1 MEKGKIYYPNRKI
14 QYEGEY
20 FNGKREGLGKYFY
33 QESKYYFIGEFANGY
48 LNGKAIIYNSSD
60 DKILYEGDFING
72 KFEGRGKLFYDNGNY
87 YIGQFKNHLQH
98 GKGIEYDSNGNIQYK
113 GCFIDG
119 SREGNGKSITK
130 DMLFIG
136 QYKKGNPIKGKIYS
150 PNGKILLYDGDFING
165 ELPNGIEL
173 YKCTDGGYY
182 VGQTQNNLYNGFG
195 TLYNSDGT
203 IKQKG
208 NWINDEYVGN

>member
-14 QYEGEY
+14 QYEGEH
-20 FNGKREGLGKYFY
+20 FNGKREGLGKYFD
-33 QESKYYFIGEFANGY
+33 QESKYYFIGEYKNGY
-48 LNGKAIIYNSSD
+48 LNGKGTVYNLAD
-60 DKILYEGDFING
+60 NKIKYEGDFING

-87 YIGQFKNHLQH
+87 YIGQFRNHLQH
-98 GKGIEYDSNGNIQYK
+98 GKGVEYDSNGNIQYK
-113 GCFIDG
+113 VGFIDG

-165 ELPNGIEL
+165 ELPNGIEI
-173 YKCTDGGYY
+173 YKLDNGGYY
-182 VGQTQNNLYNGFG
+182 VGQTQNNLYHGFG
-195 TLYNSDGT
+195 TLFNSDGT

-208 NWINDEYVGN
+208 NWINNEYVGN

>member
-14 QYEGEY
+14 QYEGEH
-20 FNGKREGLGKYFY
+20 FNGKREGLGKYFD

-87 YIGQFKNHLQH
+87 YIGQFRNHLQH
-98 GKGIEYDSNGNIQYK
+98 GKGVEYDSNGNIQYK
-113 GCFIDG
+113 GGFIDG
-119 SREGNGKSITK
+119 RREGNGKCITE

-136 QYKKGNPIKGKIYS
+136 QYENGKPKKGKLYS
-150 PNGKILLYDGDFING
+150 SNGKILFYEGDFING
-165 ELPNGIEL
+165 EIPNGIKL
-173 YKCTDGGYY
+173 YKHNDGGYY
-182 VGQTQNNLYNGFG
+182 VGQTNNNIYHGTG
-195 TLYNSDGT
+195 TLFNSDGT
-203 IKQKG
+203 IKHKG
-208 NWINDEYVGN
+208 NWFNGEYVGN

>member
-20 FNGKREGLGKYFY
+20 FNGKREGLGKYFD

-98 GKGIEYDSNGNIQYK
+98 GKGVEYDSNGNIQYK
-113 GCFIDG
+113 GGFIDDI
-119 SREGNGKSITK
+119 REGNGKCITK

-165 ELPNGIEL
+165 ELPNGIEI
-173 YKCTDGGYY
+173 YKHNDGGYY
-182 VGQTQNNLYNGFG
+182 VGQTQNNLYHGFG
-195 TLYNSDGT
+195 TLFNSDGT

-208 NWINDEYVGN
+208 NWINNEYVGN